1 MNYKS
6 NDNQNSLMQKMNQ
19 FFSFYGFKQ
28 VVNEPTYVTSD
39 KILDLVFTNSEQI
52 LNNLQS
58 TSQSY

>member
-1 MNYKS
+1 
-6 NDNQNSLMQKMNQ
+6 MQKMNQ